1 MMRQESEKFL
11 EQLSK
16 EYDTNEYNTY
26 LKSVFQLIYI
36 DMMTSNCYM
45 SRLVLYS
52 RKVTDG

>member
-36 DMMTSNCYM
+36 DMI
-45 SRLVLYS
+45 RQVIAI
-52 RKVTDG
+52 